1 MGAEAVEDTAP
12 PAARRRVVAIVIGV
26 VGLAAVAAVLPAFAL
41 VGGRSSPPSSE
52 PRAEQAAPAPTP
64 TAPVS
69 PAAVPVARE
78 WTSEEEAA
86 ITNLV
91 LAGLTPE
98 HRLQVELYLSTPEQ
112 REAWGQYIASLGE
125 PEPAVEWI
133 VRTLPAGAPVPPGW
147 ILIDDPSQLPGNTGA
162 PAPAVPI
169 GSVWDSLAWC
179 EASGNWATNTGNG
192 YSGGLQFLHSTW
204 VSYGGQQF
212 APRAHEATRE
222 QQIAVAERIL
232 ADVGW
237 RAWPA
242 CSRRLGLR

>member
-1 MGAEAVEDTAP
+1 MGAEAVDDASP
-12 PAARRRVVAIVIGV
+12 PAARRRVVAIATGV
-26 VGLAAVAAVLPAFAL
+26 VVLAALAAVLPAFAL
-41 VGGRSSPPSSE
+41 VGGRSPARSEQPRVERATTAPP
-52 PRAEQAAPAPTP
+52 P
-64 TAPVS
+64 APVS

-86 ITNLV
+86 ITNLI
-91 LAGLTPE
+91 LAGLSPE
-98 HRLQVELYLSTPEQ
+98 HRLQVELYLSSPEQ
-112 REAWGQYIASLGE
+112 RDAWGQYIESLGE
-125 PEPAVEWI
+125 PEPTVEWI

-162 PAPAVPI
+162 PAPAVPL

-204 VSYGGQQF
+204 VSYGGQEF